1 MCKAIEDLKKDS
13 WIEGKA
19 KGKAEGIEE
28 GIEEG
33 KAEGIAEGVEMTIFS
48 LRREGYLKKE
58 DAASKLHLSVDEY
71 SSRED
76 LFFHDSAPL
85 VNN

>member
-1 MCKAIEDLKKDS
+1 MKESGTCAIEDLKKDS
-13 WIEGKA
+13 WIDGME
-19 KGKAEGIEE
+19 KGMEKGMER
-28 GIEEG
+28 
-33 KAEGIAEGVEMTIFS
+33 TIFS

-71 SSRED
+71 CSRED

-85 VNN
+85 ANS